1 MENSKEKIIWQLM
14 ENLQKLDKDKQE
26 AVMAITEKSARCF
39 IRENA
44 ISGEQPLVIYG
55 SDQCP
60 DCIECLKKMNEQKV
74 QYEFR
79 NITGKLQF
87 LKEYI
92 EMRDHSHSFI
102 KIKREGKLGI
112 PCIYITDDVQ
122 IFDWGN
128 FLTDEQPRDERDML
142 RQLEKEMEKQESR

>member
-1 MENSKEKIIWQLM
+1 MENNKETIIEQLM
-14 ENLQKLDKDKQE
+14 EDLQKLDKDQQE

-39 IRENA
+39 FRDDA

-60 DCIECLKKMNEQKV
+60 DCIECLKRMDKQKV
-74 QYEFR
+74 HYEFR

-92 EMRDHSHSFI
+92 ELRDHSHSYI

-112 PCIYITDDVQ
+112 PCINIAEDVQ
-122 IFDWGN
+122 IFDWET
-128 FLTDEQPRDERDML
+128 FLTDEQPQDERDML
-142 RQLEKEMEKQESR
+142 RQLEKEMEK

>member
-1 MENSKEKIIWQLM
+1 MENNKETIIDQLM
-14 ENLQKLDKDKQE
+14 EDLQKLDKDQQE

-39 IRENA
+39 IRDNA

-55 SDQCP
+55 SDQCS
-60 DCIECLKKMNEQKV
+60 DCIECLKRMDEKKV
-74 QYEFR
+74 RYEFR

-92 EMRDHSHSFI
+92 ELRDYSHSFI

-112 PCIYITDDVQ
+112 PCINIAEDVQ
-122 IFDWGN
+122 IFDWET
-128 FLTDEQPRDERDML
+128 FLTDEQPQDERDML
-142 RQLEKEMEKQESR
+142 RQLEKEMEK

>member
-1 MENSKEKIIWQLM
+1 MEKSKEKIIGQLM
-14 ENLQKLDKDKQE
+14 EDLQKSDKDQQE
-26 AVMAITEKSARCF
+26 VVMAVTEKSARCF
-39 IRENA
+39 IRDNA

-60 DCIECLKKMNEQKV
+60 DCIECLQRMDEQKV

-92 EMRDHSHSFI
+92 ELRDHSHSFI
-102 KIKREGKLGI
+102 KIKCEGKLGI
-112 PCIYITDDVQ
+112 PCIYIAEDVQ
-122 IFDWGN
+122 IFDWET
-128 FLTDEQPRDERDML
+128 FLTDEQPQDERDML
-142 RQLEKEMEKQESR
+142 RQLEKEMEK

>member
-1 MENSKEKIIWQLM
+1 MENNKETIIDQLM
-14 ENLQKLDKDKQE
+14 EDLQKLDKDQQE

-39 IRENA
+39 IRDNA

-60 DCIECLKKMNEQKV
+60 DCIECLKRMDEKKV

-92 EMRDHSHSFI
+92 ELRDHSHSFI

-112 PCIYITDDVQ
+112 PCINIAEDVQ
-122 IFDWGN
+122 IFDWET
-128 FLTDEQPRDERDML
+128 FLTDEQPQDERDML
-142 RQLEKEMEKQESR
+142 RQLEKEMEK